1 MGVSFRSI
9 ETFFHAQDR
18 PSAKSMI
25 HQPLLNLDARIGLG
39 EAGWWDGDTTAC
51 EEVGKN
57 QEGLFQR
64 HGFSPWGGAKQA
76 VSIPTLYVCSSAGV
90 LSNSDF

>member
-25 HQPLLNLDARIGLG
+25 HQPLLKLDARIGLG

-51 EEVGKN
+51 EEVGKES
-57 QEGLFQR
+57 EGSVTAAWLQ
-64 HGFSPWGGAKQA
+64 PLGGAKQA